1 MATRG
6 NGNDFFDAL
15 LARGL
20 AMSNNEDSDACPDPD
35 VLAAF
40 ASHTLAAQ
48 EYSHWEHHVAGCAP
62 CQRNVADFAR
72 IGEPISAARSSISEA
87 ATIAAISEDD
97 ESTYNALRRSTSAII
112 ETVRAA
118 TRFMLGPFPLSVTI
132 HVALILFLI
141 ITVHEQRGRELI
153 MVNLEAGGGGGGG
166 SEMNDLDMPE
176 VPMPDT
182 APQQMEQPVAV
193 DTSQAVGLA
202 NDYVRAA
209 GGGGIGIGRGG
220 GVGSGYGKGI
230 GSGFGGFIGELRRK
244 GLDVV
249 VVVDGTGSMQ
259 LIIDDVKAKMAQL
272 VSAIHRL
279 VPIARVG
286 MVVFGGKGK
295 KMGIQPLTL
304 NPQKLVDFLS
314 GLHAEGGDEWEEDL
328 AGGVDTAIRQMDWKP
343 YAKKVIVL
351 VGDSPPKKDD
361 FQPLI
366 AEIHQFRSNNG
377 TFNTVDVAAEEHER
391 FEREFWLK
399 VHREEPPKISPL
411 PEFYQQTRAAFKV
424 LANAGGGAMR
434 SLTKDSHI
442 NQQVLVLAFGEQWQS
457 QVSAFGRG
465 IGTGAANQ

>member
-153 MVNLEAGGGGGGG
+153 MVNLEAGGGGGG
-166 SEMNDLDMPE
+166 SEMNDLDLPE
-176 VPMPDT
+176 VPMPDV

>member
-6 NGNDFFDAL
+6 NGKDSFDAL

-20 AMSNNEDSDACPDPD
+20 GMSITDSARGCPDAD

-40 ASHTLAAQ
+40 ASHALSASEHGHWEGHVADCALCQHDIAALARTGLSIERTGDRAAQ
-48 EYSHWEHHVAGCAP
+48 
-62 CQRNVADFAR
+62 
-72 IGEPISAARSSISEA
+72 A
-87 ATIAAISEDD
+87 ATVAAISEDD
-97 ESTYNALRRSTSAII
+97 ESTYHAIRKSTSEII
-112 ETVRAA
+112 ENIRSAM
-118 TRFMLGPFPLSVTI
+118 RFMMGPFPLSVTI
-132 HVALILFLI
+132 HLALILFLI

-182 APQQMEQPVAV
+182 APQQMDQPTAV

-249 VVVDGTGSMQ
+249 IVCDGTGSMQ
-259 LIIDDVKAKMAQL
+259 LIIDDVKAKMGQL
-272 VSAIHRL
+272 VHAIHRL

-286 MVVFGGKGK
+286 MVVFGGKGQ
-295 KMGIQPLTL
+295 KMNVQPLTL
-304 NPQKLVDFLS
+304 NPQKLVDFLNTV
-314 GLHAEGGDEWEEDL
+314 HAEGGDEWEEDL
-328 AGGVDTAIRQMDWKP
+328 AGGVNTAIREMDWKP

-366 AEIHQFRSNNG
+366 AEIHQFKSNNG

-434 SLTKDSHI
+434 SLSKDSHI

-457 QVSAFGRG
+457 QVAAFGRG
-465 IGTGAANQ
+465 ITAGSQ